1 MSMKKLFTSMA
12 ILAALAMMTVS
23 CSKDDDKDSTNNRLN
38 FANALTQNGTSGTW
52 EGYDKRQFKEL
63 GNWVDKSQSYV
74 VIRFDRTSTQ
84 ATNGTGFLLTFENSY
99 KDTYKEQSEF
109 TWNFDEDMLHITY
122 RHPGWTPVYAEY
134 RTKEL
139 VISGDNFT
147 GYWFEQTD
155 SRYKFSYTKSSFKD
169 WDKYKE

>member
-1 MSMKKLFTSMA
+1 MKKLFTSMA

-109 TWNFDEDMLHITY
+109 TWYFDDDG
-122 RHPGWTPVYAEY
+122 R
-134 RTKEL
+134 
-139 VISGDNFT
+139 
-147 GYWFEQTD
+147 
-155 SRYKFSYTKSSFKD
+155 
-169 WDKYKE
+169 